1 LPRLDQIKHV
11 SAQPR
16 TLSASPAVPPTNSLN
31 SCGFSI
37 TSQATDR
44 SPCYKQLILMFR
56 TYSDYDATTNEWIS
70 ILKLACEYEFVQVKN
85 LAIRGLEGM
94 NLSAVERL
102 CIYQLYRVGPSH
114 TVPLLVEL
122 CIRNEGP
129 TDDETEKLGI
139 KTSLVIYRARES
151 LRSQLPADVDH
162 RMAASTVCSLIGV
175 DLSQLQLSGGSVM
188 FHALHH
194 LTRY

>member
-1 LPRLDQIKHV
+1 
-11 SAQPR
+11 
-16 TLSASPAVPPTNSLN
+16 
-31 SCGFSI
+31 
-37 TSQATDR
+37 
-44 SPCYKQLILMFR
+44 
-56 TYSDYDATTNEWIS
+56 
-70 ILKLACEYEFVQVKN
+70 
-85 LAIRGLEGM
+85 M
-94 NLSAVERL
+94 NLSTVERL
-102 CIYQLYRVGPSH
+102 WIYQLYRVGPSH
-114 TVPLLVEL
+114 IVPLLVEL

-175 DLSQLQLSGGSVM
+175 DLSQLQIPGGSVI